1 MGNCECT
8 IFSIF
13 ENLTMPSEG
22 QYSKKEKNAVKEVK
36 NVSMLSLLVIRV
48 TNWF

>member
-1 MGNCECT
+1 MGNCDWT

-22 QYSKKEKNAVKEVK
+22 HYSKKTVEEVK
-36 NVSMLSLLVIRV
+36 NVSMLSLFVIRV